1 MTETLVTA
9 IKTAATQVNQTI
21 MDMFEDK
28 PKYQELYDASQHL
41 IKAGGKR
48 VRPFITIM
56 ATEAVGGNRI
66 HALPVAASMELLH
79 CFTLVHDDIMDRDE
93 KRRGVSTVH
102 TIWGTPLAIL
112 VGDILYAKAYAA
124 ALTTQK
130 IQSIA
135 PHRLLQILDIMTE
148 ATIAICEGQAQ
159 DMQFEERQTITE
171 NDYFE
176 MIGKKTAVLLKSS
189 AQAGALIGGGTQDEV
204 QRLGRYAYSA
214 GLAFQVIDD
223 ILGLTASEATLGKPI
238 GSDIREGKKTLIMIH
253 ARAHATPAQQRQ
265 LDKILG
271 NKHASKSQM
280 QSIVELVTALGSLEY
295 AHTRAR
301 QLITQAKDELQTF
314 HDTPA
319 KASLLSL
326 ADYIIDRTY

>member
-21 MDMFEDK
+21 RDMFEDK
-28 PKYQELYDASQHL
+28 PKYKELYDASQHL

-56 ATEAVGGNRI
+56 ATEALGGKRI

-102 TIWGTPLAIL
+102 TIWGIPLAIL

-130 IQSIA
+130 IQFIA
-135 PHRLLQILDIMTE
+135 PQRLLQILDIMTE

-159 DMQFEERQTITE
+159 DMQFEERHVISE
-171 NDYFE
+171 NEYFE

-189 AQAGALIGGGTQDEV
+189 AQVGALIGGGTQDEV

-214 GLAFQVIDD
+214 GLAFQIIDD

-253 ARAHATPAQQRQ
+253 TRAHATPVQQSQ
-265 LDKILG
+265 LDSILG

-280 QSIVELVTALGSLEY
+280 QSIVDMVTGLGSLEY
-295 AHTRAR
+295 AHARAR

-319 KASLLSL
+319 KAYLLSL
-326 ADYIIDRTY
+326 ADYIIDRKY

>member
-1 MTETLVTA
+1 MTETLVNA
-9 IKTAATQVNQTI
+9 IKAAAIQVNHTI
-21 MDMFEDK
+21 LDMFEEK
-28 PKYQELYDASQHL
+28 PTYKELYDASQHL
-41 IKAGGKR
+41 IIAGGKR
-48 VRPFITIM
+48 VRPFITLM

-93 KRRGVSTVH
+93 KRRGVPTVH
-102 TIWGTPLAIL
+102 TIWGIPLAIL

-124 ALTTQK
+124 ALTTQN
-130 IQSIA
+130 IRSIA
-135 PHRLLQILDIMTE
+135 PQRLLQILDIMTD

-159 DMQFEERQTITE
+159 DMRFEEHQVISE

-176 MIGKKTAVLLKSS
+176 MIGKKTAVLLRSS
-189 AQAGALIGGGTQDEV
+189 AQVGALIGGGTQDEV

-214 GLAFQVIDD
+214 GLAFQIIDD

-253 ARAHATPAQQRQ
+253 ARVQATPSQQRQ
-265 LDKILG
+265 LDNILG
-271 NKHASKSQM
+271 NEQASKSQI
-280 QSIVELVTALGSLEY
+280 QSLVDLATSLGSLDY
-295 AHTRAR
+295 AHERAR
-301 QLITQAKDELQTF
+301 QLITEAKEELQTF

-319 KASLLSL
+319 KAYLLSL
-326 ADYIIDRTY
+326 ADYIINRTY